1 MPRLMFPGPRARKV
15 LRDTLGNKPRA
26 LLVILSI
33 AVGVFASGAIAS
45 ARVILSRDL
54 QAQYA
59 TSRDVS
65 ATISASN
72 LTEDFVE
79 SIRQMP
85 GVESAQGRTVV
96 LLRARLKTPTG
107 ERRSNLILHA
117 LPDFNDQQVSI
128 VDRLSGPLE
137 PPRRELL
144 LERAS
149 FALFGLSA
157 PGEFITLELSDG
169 TTRQIQVAGAV
180 HDINAP
186 PPRFANFGSGYVTYD
201 TLAWLGF
208 SRAYNQVRVRV
219 SEEQTNRAHIQAI
232 ADQIKKRIED
242 SGRVFFSTGIALNP
256 GRHYADEQIQSMSLI
271 LAVIGGLSLVLS
283 GFLVINTVTAVMQQH
298 VRQIGIM
305 KTIGGRARQL
315 TVMYL
320 SMVAALGAL
329 SLTVSIP
336 LGSTGARALTEF
348 IASLLNFDILT
359 TSTPPDVLALEVI
372 IGLAVPT
379 LAALVP
385 ISAGVRLSVR
395 EALSYTG
402 MAEATPHP
410 DDARKPRHNPLQRR
424 LARLPRPFLLSLRNT
439 FRRKGR
445 LILTL
450 GTLALSSATFVAV
463 FSVRG
468 SLDLALA
475 QTLRYWDFDIE
486 VTLANAQPDDRL
498 INEARTVPGV
508 VDAQAWA
515 LGGARRVRED
525 GSESRFIAFDALPAD
540 SSYMR
545 PVLIEGRW
553 IMPEDTNAIVVNTD
567 VLADEPDIKV
577 GDAVRFRFGPRLI
590 PFEVVGITQGTLTGQ
605 VRNARRAYA
614 NLAGYRDA
622 IGTGRLAR
630 TLVVRTDAH
639 DGASQARIA
648 KALEEQFKRRNLRVD
663 TYETISDRRDQID
676 FQFSLLVIF
685 LMIMAAL
692 LAVVGALGLAGTMS
706 MNVLERTREIGV
718 MRAIG
723 AGSPAIRGIVVGE
736 GAVIGWL
743 AWLIGGLLAAPVS
756 AGLSHAVGL
765 AFLRQPLPFVYS
777 WSGLLLWFGAIT
789 LLSAAASFAPA
800 WRASRLTVREVLAYE

>member
-26 LLVILSI
+26 MLVILSI
-33 AVGVFASGAIAS
+33 AVGVFASGAMAS

-208 SRAYNQVRVRV
+208 SRTYNQVRVRV

-359 TSTPPDVLALEVI
+359 TSTPPDVLLLEVM

-385 ISAGVRLSVR
+385 IRAGVRLSVR

-402 MAEATPHP
+402 MADLTPHP
-410 DDARKPRHNPLQRR
+410 EEASSPRHNPVGRS

-445 LILTL
+445 LLLTL
-450 GTLALSSATFVAV
+450 STLVLAGAIFISVLNVQQAMYDALDITFGYILSDVNVDFGRGYRVERIQEALKTIPGITAFEGWGFSA
-463 FSVRG
+463 
-468 SLDLALA
+468 A
-475 QTLRYWDFDIE
+475 QSM
-486 VTLANAQPDDRL
+486 QPDGISGDQVVLVAPPGKSTL
-498 INEARTVPGV
+498 IKPELISGRWLLPDDDAAIV
-508 VDAQAWA
+508 VGNHYTKVRPETKVGDTLTIRIQNKDHAFVVVGIYKMAGNTIPPILYTNYEYLADLLNQN
-515 LGGARRVRED
+515 GMIYSIRV
-525 GSESRFIAFDALPAD
+525 SLAD
-540 SSYMR
+540 SSPVHQQEVAEQMKARFKQLGMPVGGIQTGGELIQQNRFVVDILIYM
-545 PVLIEGRW
+545 
-553 IMPEDTNAIVVNTD
+553 
-567 VLADEPDIKV
+567 
-577 GDAVRFRFGPRLI
+577 
-590 PFEVVGITQGTLTGQ
+590 
-605 VRNARRAYA
+605 
-614 NLAGYRDA
+614 
-622 IGTGRLAR
+622 
-630 TLVVRTDAH
+630 
-639 DGASQARIA
+639 
-648 KALEEQFKRRNLRVD
+648 
-663 TYETISDRRDQID
+663 
-676 FQFSLLVIF
+676 LL
-685 LMIMAAL
+685 IMAIL
-692 LAVVGALGLAGTMS
+692 IAVVGGLGLMGTMS

-718 MRAIG
+718 MRSIG
-723 AGSPAIRGIVVGE
+723 AVDAAIMQLVVTE
-736 GAVIGWL
+736 GM
-743 AWLIGGLLAAPVS
+743 LIGLISWGLGALLAIPITNVLNVLVGVS
-756 AGLSHAVGL
+756 ILTVPLDYSFAVKGLI
-765 AFLRQPLPFVYS
+765 
-777 WSGLLLWFGAIT
+777 LWLGVVI
-789 LLSAAASFAPA
+789 LLSTIASLMPA
-800 WRASRLTVREVLAYE
+800 RNAVRLTVRDVLAYE